1 MSEKTIL
8 VIGTYDTKDEELGF
22 LSGVIRDQ
30 GGRVVTMDVSVLG
43 SPSQPTDF
51 SKHDVAEEGG
61 SSIQD
66 AIDSGNENLAMQ
78 IMAKG
83 ASLLAARLHNEG
95 KFDGMIVLG
104 GTMGTDLA
112 LDVASALPLGVP
124 KYIVSTVSFSPLI
137 PAERLAADTQMIL
150 WAGGLYGLNS
160 VGKASL
166 SQAAGA
172 VLGAARAVQKPD
184 PEKSVIGMMSLGT
197 SALKYVISLKPAL
210 EERGFE
216 VAVFHATGM
225 GGRAF
230 ESLARQG
237 AFACVFDF
245 CTQELGNHVN
255 GSNISAGGDRLTN
268 AGANGTPQIVAP
280 GCYDLVDVVGWQPI
294 DSKWDAHIKHAHN
307 RLLTSIVL
315 KAEETKLVARA
326 HCEQMA
332 KAKGPTALILPEDG
346 LGEWDREGAD
356 LHNPDGLAAFL
367 TEVEANIP
375 ANVTTHRIACHIND
389 PSFSDKALEIFD
401 KWCADGTVP
410 LGVFKQSSNGQEK
423 SLHAIKN
430 YKQENGVD

>member
-1 MSEKTIL
+1 MTDDKTIL
-8 VIGTYDTKDEELGF
+8 VIGTYDTKDDELGF
-22 LSGVIRDQ
+22 LAGVIRDQ

-43 SPSQPTDF
+43 DPSKPADY
-51 SKHDVAEEGG
+51 SKHDVAIEGG
-61 SSIQD
+61 SSIQA
-66 AIDSGNENLAMQ
+66 AIDSGDENHAMQ
-78 IMAKG
+78 IMATG
-83 ASLLAARLHNEG
+83 ASLLATRLYTEG

-112 LDVASALPLGVP
+112 LDVTSALPLGVP

-160 VGKASL
+160 VCKASL

-184 PEKSVIGMMSLGT
+184 PDRPLIGMMSLGT
-197 SALKYVISLKPAL
+197 SALKYVIPLKPAL
-210 EERGFE
+210 EERGYE

-230 ESLARQG
+230 ESLAGQG

-255 GSNISAGGDRLTN
+255 GSNISAGADRLTN
-268 AGANGTPQIVAP
+268 AGLAATPQIVAP

-294 DSKWDAHIKHAHN
+294 DGKWSAHMKHAHN

-315 KAEETKLVARA
+315 EAAETKLVARA
-326 HCEQMA
+326 HCEQLA
-332 KAKGPTALILPEDG
+332 KANGPTALILPEDG
-346 LGEWDREGAD
+346 LGEWDRKGAD
-356 LHNPDGLAAFL
+356 LHNPEGLAAFL
-367 TEVEANIP
+367 AEVEAQAPGNI
-375 ANVTTHRIACHIND
+375 TTHRIPCHIND
-389 PSFSDKALEIFD
+389 AAFAEKALEIFD
-401 KWCADGTVP
+401 SWRADGTIAV
-410 LGVFKQSSNGQEK
+410 
-423 SLHAIKN
+423 
-430 YKQENGVD
+430 

>member
-1 MSEKTIL
+1 MSDKTIL
-8 VIGTYDTKDEELGF
+8 VIGTYDTKDDELGF
-22 LSGVIRDQ
+22 LASVIRDQ
-30 GGRVVTMDVSVLG
+30 GGQVVTMDVSVLG
-43 SPSQPTDF
+43 DPSKPADF
-51 SKHDVAEEGG
+51 SKHDVAGEGG
-61 SSIQD
+61 STIEA
-66 AIDSGNENLAMQ
+66 AIATGDENHAMQ

-83 ASLLAARLHNEG
+83 ASLLAARLYTQG

-112 LDVASALPLGVP
+112 LDVAAALPLGVP

-160 VGKASL
+160 VCKASL

-184 PEKSVIGMMSLGT
+184 ADKPLIGMMSLGT
-197 SALKYVISLKPAL
+197 SALKYVIPLKPAL
-210 EERGFE
+210 EARGYE

-230 ESLARQG
+230 ESLAAQG

-255 GSNISAGGDRLTN
+255 GSNISAGVDRLSN
-268 AGANGTPQIVAP
+268 AGIFGTPQIVAP
-280 GCYDLVDVVGWQPI
+280 GCYDLVDIVGWQPI
-294 DSKWDAHIKHAHN
+294 PAKWEDHPKHEHN

-315 KAEETKLVARA
+315 NGAERKLVAEA
-326 HCEQMA
+326 HCEQLA
-332 KAKGPTALILPEDG
+332 KAKGPVAVLLPEHG

-356 LHNPDGLAAFL
+356 LHNKEGLAQFL
-367 TEVEANIP
+367 NDFEAAMP
-375 ANVTTHRIACHIND
+375 TNVDVQRIACHIND
-389 PSFSDKALEIFD
+389 AAFADKALEVFD
-401 KWCADGTVP
+401 AWRADGIVE
-410 LGVFKQSSNGQEK
+410 G
-423 SLHAIKN
+423 
-430 YKQENGVD
+430 